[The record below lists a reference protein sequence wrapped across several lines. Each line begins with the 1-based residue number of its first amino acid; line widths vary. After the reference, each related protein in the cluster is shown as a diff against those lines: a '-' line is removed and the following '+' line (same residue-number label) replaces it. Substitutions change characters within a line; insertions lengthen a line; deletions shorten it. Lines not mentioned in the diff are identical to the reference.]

1 MRREGSHT
9 GAMVFV
15 GVVGVILFG
24 VFSLRGGSA
33 PAAQPTP
40 TATAAAPLPKLADL
54 DSAWVDQTPPAQI
67 AVGAEA
73 TITFKF
79 RNAGRAAWTRGTGSE
94 ASLAFTGTAAKFDP
108 KMAVNWPAASTPAL
122 QTEDVVAPNEIGT
135 FTFKVKGIAPG
146 TYRIDV
152 RPTVA
157 AVGALRDQGVYTEV
171 TVR

>member
-9 GAMVFV
+9 GAMIFAV
-15 GVVGVILFG
+15 VVGVILFA
-24 VFSLRGGSA
+24 VFSLRGGA
-33 PAAQPTP
+33 PTSAQPTP
-40 TATAAAPLPKLADL
+40 TATQTAPLPKLADL

-79 RNAGRAAWTRGTGSE
+79 RNTGRAAWTRGTGSE

-108 KMAVNWPAASTPAL
+108 KMAVSWPAASTPAV
-122 QTEDVVAPNEIGT
+122 QSEDVVAPNEIAT
-135 FTFKVKGIAPG
+135 FTFRVKGVTPG
-146 TYRIDV
+146 TYRVDV